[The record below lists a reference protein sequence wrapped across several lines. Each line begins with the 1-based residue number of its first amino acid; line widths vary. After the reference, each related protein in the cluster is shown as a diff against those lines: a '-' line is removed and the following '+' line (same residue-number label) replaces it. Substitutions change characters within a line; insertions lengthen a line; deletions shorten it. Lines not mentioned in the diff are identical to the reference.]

1 MAATIQGLNLT
12 KVYPIGDE
20 RFHALNDVSLE
31 ILPGEMVA
39 ILGGSGSG
47 KSSLLHV
54 LGALQRP
61 DSGTLLIEGTDVTQL
76 EDRELL
82 RLRVQ
87 KLGLLFQAFN
97 ILTNETVVT
106 NVEIPLRRQ
115 GMRFAEY
122 RQRAEE
128 ALELVGLRERLEDS
142 PGQLT
147 AMERQCL
154 AIARVLAQR
163 PTVIFV
169 DEPAA
174 TLEGPSREEL
184 MGLLQKINEDGRTL
198 VISTPDSEI
207 AGYCRR
213 VVRIEEGRAADE
225 GLVSERNVATSRGV
239 LTRPSDRDE
248 KRDENVCPR
257 CSYGNSK
264 EEETCQKCKFPIHL
278 TAEEQQSIEGRL
290 SGESHWQA
298 VESASDEG
306 DVPGQALVDELRM
319 VPFFSDIGSKSLV
332 KVIPALEQQRF
343 AGGATIIK
351 QGEEGDAFYIIRSGN
366 VEVALEG
373 KDGSSIP
380 IVQLGPGEGFGEMAL
395 LKDEPRYASVTATT
409 DLETWRLPK
418 AAFQGLLSQNLSLA
432 VYFHRIVD
440 QRLQVLGE
448 KRVL

>member
-12 KVYPIGDE
+12 KLYPIGDE
-20 RFHALNDVSLE
+20 RFHALNDVFLE

-54 LGALQRP
+54 LGCLQRP

-122 RQRAEE
+122 RERAEE
-128 ALELVGLRERLEDS
+128 ALELVGLRDRLEDS
-142 PGQLT
+142 PSQLT
-147 AMERQCL
+147 AMERERVG
-154 AIARVLAQR
+154 IARVLAQR

-169 DEPAA
+169 DELAA
-174 TLEGPSREEL
+174 SLDSPFREEL
-184 MGLLQKINEDGRTL
+184 MGLLQKINDDGRTL
-198 VISTPDSEI
+198 IISTPEAEV

-213 VVRIEEGRAADE
+213 VVRIEEGRTVDE
-225 GLVSERNVATSRGV
+225 GLVSERNVVSSPGV
-239 LTRPSDRDE
+239 LTRPSDGGER
-248 KRDENVCPR
+248 RDENVCPR
-257 CSYGNSK
+257 CNHGNPK
-264 EEETCQKCKFPIHL
+264 DAETCQRCKFPVHL

-306 DVPGQALVDELRM
+306 DVPGQDLVDELKK
-319 VPFFSDIGSKSLV
+319 VPFFSDMGSKSLV
-332 KVIPALEQQRF
+332 KVIPALEQQGF
-343 AGGATIIK
+343 PGGATIIK
-351 QGEEGDAFYIIRSGN
+351 QGEEGDSFYIIRSGN
-366 VEVALEG
+366 VEVVLEG
-373 KDGSSIP
+373 EGGSSTP
-380 IVQLGPGEGFGEMAL
+380 IAQLGPGEGFGEMAL
-395 LKDEPRYASVTATT
+395 LRDEPRYASVTATT

-448 KRVL
+448 KRAL